1 MSEHALTRRG
11 LIAGLAA
18 LPLLVRNGWA
28 QSQLPPMVVA
38 KDPSCGCC
46 GSWISYLRAAGFS
59 VSVNETADGDR
70 IKARLGVPGD
80 LASCHTAEI
89 GGYVVEGHVPES
101 AIRRL
106 LAERP
111 AATGIAVAGMP
122 PSAPGMD
129 VAGAR
134 DVYDVILF
142 GPSGRRRYARFQG
155 RRELPP

>member
-1 MSEHALTRRG
+1 MSEHRVTRRG
-11 LIAGLAA
+11 LIAGLAVF
-18 LPLLVRNGWA
+18 PLFVRRVWA
-28 QSQLPPMVVA
+28 QSQLPPMVVS

-111 AATGIAVAGMP
+111 AATGIAVPGMP

-129 VAGAR
+129 AVGAG

-155 RRELPP
+155 RRELSL